1 MHAAAGLVLALA
13 IATCSCEPLR
23 KGVNSVDE
31 YESCESHCE
40 LTYPAHTY
48 PKPEHLD
55 ACKKGCRNFVEA
67 GFHAVT
73 HDMNATHAACF
84 NAVILGSFHALAHS
98 PLNTKPAQRPYP
110 SQPSY
115 YACTGGCD
123 EQFRHVSKMSEQ
135 KKTSHLHP
143 LKLLMLVQKMY
154 ETVVDHVCRIIRRT
168 FYAVYVQKD
177 TGHLVVV
184 RGELTPIRILDPH
197 AGDPAEDKPAKPA
210 SSTKSEQ
217 EAADGEASSTVSAAA
232 TSSSFSW
239 LDCISRQSG
248 IPEWLLVM
256 VLFLVVVTMV
266 WLCCATMV
274 SSPSSSVTST
284 SPPPAYSHHK
294 MGVSGDLDYLLIY
307 DPSEQVKIQPPVDQE
322 APPLPVKVPLSQI

>member
-1 MHAAAGLVLALA
+1 MGEKIKRRLKNRCRERFIAGG
-13 IATCSCEPLR
+13 TR
-23 KGVNSVDE
+23 
-31 YESCESHCE
+31 
-40 LTYPAHTY
+40 T
-48 PKPEHLD
+48 PEHLD

-84 NAVILGSFHALAHS
+84 NACSEA
-98 PLNTKPAQRPYP
+98 YP

-284 SPPPAYSHHK
+284 SPPPAYSHHLAIRELMRCRNSATLSMMHVEVTSNLSQQK

>member
-1 MHAAAGLVLALA
+1 MHTAAGGLVAFLALA
-13 IATCSCEPLR
+13 IATCSCEPIR
-23 KGVNSVDE
+23 KAGSNSVE
-31 YESCESHCE
+31 ECESCESHCE

-55 ACKKGCRNFVEA
+55 ACKKGCRYFVEA

-84 NAVILGSFHALAHS
+84 NACTEA
-98 PLNTKPAQRPYP
+98 YP

-115 YACTGGCD
+115 YACTEGCD
-123 EQFRHVSKMSEQ
+123 EQFRHVSKMSEH
-135 KKTSHLHP
+135 KKSSHLHP

-184 RGELTPIRILDPH
+184 RGEFTPIRILDPH

-217 EAADGEASSTVSAAA
+217 EAAAAETSSTVSAVA
-232 TSSSFSW
+232 SSSSSW

-248 IPEWLLVM
+248 IPEWLLMM

-274 SSPSSSVTST
+274 SSPSSSVTSST

-307 DPSEQVKIQPPVDQE
+307 DQSEQVKIQPPVDQE